1 MKGIIKV
8 AALAVLTLLLASCM
22 STQDVKNGSNWTK
35 IQVIDVS
42 TNPYSTDTE
51 LPLTAV
57 IQPEDLVTSPIID
70 ITTLRL
76 IESETTSVASSSLK
90 NQEKTKN
97 EIEQALSEGLVVNT
111 TLRDDDSVIS
121 SGLLAKQATENAFEY
136 ISSSTAFSESMAVYD
151 YIPNR
156 IYEIITSPTGI
167 TDLRMQPGEEI
178 AANAIANGAD
188 SWTFQTAYSVE
199 NGQSV
204 QHLFI
209 RPLKV
214 GLDTSFILLTNLRT
228 YYFRIASFET
238 YYFTALKF
246 RYPTETPDGVY
257 IAEGYETAQEA
268 EKSSG
273 STPGDYTIDLSNANY
288 EYIIKVV
295 KGKPSWTPQLVVSS
309 GYSTYIQFPVTVS
322 NSDDLPSLYLVK
334 NNEETLIN
342 YRYVSSNLLKVDC
355 VLTGNQY
362 FVLKSSQKEQVKITA
377 K

>member
-1 MKGIIKV
+1 MKGKMKV
-8 AALAVLTLLLASCM
+8 SALLVLSVLLLASCM
-22 STQDVKNGSNWTK
+22 STQDVKDGSNWTK

-42 TNPYSTDTE
+42 TDPYNADSDI
-51 LPLTAV
+51 PLTAV

-70 ITTLRL
+70 ITTLRVL
-76 IESETTSVASSSLK
+76 ESETTSVVTSSLK

-97 EIEQALSEGLVVNT
+97 EIEQAISEGFIVNT
-111 TLRDDDSVIS
+111 NLKDDDSVVS

-156 IYEIITSPTGI
+156 IYEIITSPSGI

-199 NGQSV
+199 NGQTI

-246 RYPTETPDGVY
+246 RYPTETADGVY
-257 IAEGYETAQEA
+257 IAEGYETAVAAQA
-268 EKSSG
+268 SSAG
-273 STPGDYTIDLSNANY
+273 EYTVDLSNANY
-288 EYIIKVV
+288 DYTIKAI
-295 KGKPSWTPQLVVSS
+295 KGKPTWTPQLVVSS
-309 GYSTYIQFPVTVS
+309 GASTYIQFPVTIA

-334 NNEETLIN
+334 NKEETLIN

-362 FVLKSSQKEQVKITA
+362 FLLKSSQKEQVKITA
-377 K
+377 N

>member
-1 MKGIIKV
+1 MKGKIKV
-8 AALAVLTLLLASCM
+8 SALLVLSVLLLASCM
-22 STQDVKNGSNWTK
+22 STQDVKDGSNWTK

-42 TNPYSTDTE
+42 TDPYNADSDI
-51 LPLTAV
+51 PLTAV

-70 ITTLRL
+70 ITTLRVL
-76 IESETTSVASSSLK
+76 EGETTSVVTSSLK

-97 EIEQALSEGLVVNT
+97 EIEQAISEGFIVNT
-111 TLRDDDSVIS
+111 NLKDDDSVVS

-156 IYEIITSPTGI
+156 IYEIITSPSGI

-199 NGQSV
+199 NGQTI

-246 RYPTETPDGVY
+246 RYPTETADGVY
-257 IAEGYETAQEA
+257 IAEGYETAVAAQA
-268 EKSSG
+268 SSAG
-273 STPGDYTIDLSNANY
+273 EYTVDLSNANY
-288 EYIIKVV
+288 DYTIKAI
-295 KGKPSWTPQLVVSS
+295 KGKPTWTPQLVVSS
-309 GYSTYIQFPVTVS
+309 GASTYIQFPVTIA

-334 NNEETLIN
+334 NKEETLIN

-362 FVLKSSQKEQVKITA
+362 FLLKSSQKEQVKITA
-377 K
+377 N

>member
-1 MKGIIKV
+1 MKGIIAKT

-22 STQDVKNGSNWTK
+22 STQDVKDGSNWMK
-35 IQVIDVS
+35 IQTIDVS
-42 TNPYSTDTE
+42 TNPYGVDSE
-51 LPLTAV
+51 IPLTAV

-70 ITTLRL
+70 ITTLRIL
-76 IESETTSVASSSLK
+76 ESETTSVVSSSLK
-90 NQEKTKN
+90 NQEKTKSD
-97 EIEQALSEGLVVNT
+97 IEQALSEGLAVNT
-111 TLRDDDSVIS
+111 KLKDDDNVVS
-121 SGLLAKQATENAFEY
+121 SGLLAKQATESAFQY
-136 ISSSTAFSESMAVYD
+136 INSSTAFTESMAVYD
-151 YIPNR
+151 YVPNR

-199 NGQSV
+199 NGQTV

-246 RYPTETPDGVY
+246 RYPTETADGVY
-257 IAEGYETAQEA
+257 VAEGFDKVIEEYKA
-268 EKSSG
+268 SSE
-273 STPGDYTIDLSNANY
+273 YTIDLSNANY
-288 EYIIKVV
+288 SYNIKATS
-295 KGKPSWTPQLVVSS
+295 GKPTWTPQLVVSS
-309 GYSTYIQFPVTVS
+309 GVSTYIQFPVTVV

-334 NNEETLIN
+334 NNEETLVN
-342 YRYVSSNLLKVDC
+342 YRYVSGNLLKVDC

-362 FVLKSSQKEQVKITA
+362 FILKSSQKEQVKITA

>member
-1 MKGIIKV
+1 MKGIITKT

-35 IQVIDVS
+35 IQTIDVRTS
-42 TNPYSTDTE
+42 PYTSNAE

-57 IQPEDLVTSPIID
+57 IQPEDLVTSPVID
-70 ITTLRL
+70 ITTLRIL
-76 IESETTSVASSSLK
+76 EGETTSVVSSSLK
-90 NQEKTKN
+90 NQEKTKSD
-97 EIEQALSEGLVVNT
+97 IEQALSEGLVVNT
-111 TLRDDDSVIS
+111 KLKDDDNVVS
-121 SGLLAKQATENAFEY
+121 SGLLAKQATEGAFQY

-156 IYEIITSPTGI
+156 IYEIITSPSGI

-199 NGQSV
+199 DGQTV

-246 RYPTETPDGVY
+246 RYPTASPDGVY
-257 IAEGYETAQEA
+257 IAEGFEQEIEERKMA
-268 EKSSG
+268 ASE
-273 STPGDYTIDLSNANY
+273 YTIDLSHANY
-288 EYIIKVV
+288 NYNIKAT
-295 KGKPSWTPQLVVSS
+295 KGKPSWLPQLVVSS
-309 GYSTYIQFPVTVS
+309 GVSTYIQFPVTVS
-322 NSDDLPSLYLVK
+322 NSDDLPSVYLVK

-342 YRYVSSNLLKVDC
+342 YRYISSNLLKVDC
-355 VLTGNQY
+355 VLTGNQS
-362 FVLKSSQKEQVKITA
+362 FILKSSQKEQVKITA

>member
-1 MKGIIKV
+1 MKGKIKV
-8 AALAVLTLLLASCM
+8 SALLVLSVLLLASCM
-22 STQDVKNGSNWTK
+22 STQDVKDGSDWTK

-42 TNPYSTDTE
+42 TDPYNADSDI
-51 LPLTAV
+51 PLTAV

-70 ITTLRL
+70 ITTLRVL
-76 IESETTSVASSSLK
+76 EGETASVVTSSLK

-97 EIEQALSEGLVVNT
+97 EIEQAISEGLIVNT
-111 TLRDDDSVIS
+111 NLKDDDSVVS

-136 ISSSTAFSESMAVYD
+136 LSSSTAFSESMAVYD

-156 IYEIITSPTGI
+156 IYEIITSPSGI

-199 NGQSV
+199 NGQTI

-246 RYPTETPDGVY
+246 RYPTETADGVY
-257 IAEGYETAQEA
+257 IAEGYETAVAAQA
-268 EKSSG
+268 SSAG
-273 STPGDYTIDLSNANY
+273 EYTVDLSNANY
-288 EYIIKVV
+288 DYTIKAI
-295 KGKPSWTPQLVVSS
+295 KGKPTWTPQLVVSS
-309 GYSTYIQFPVTVS
+309 GASTYIQFPVTIA

-334 NNEETLIN
+334 NKEETLIN

-362 FVLKSSQKEQVKITA
+362 FLLKSSQKEQVKITA
-377 K
+377 N

>member
-1 MKGIIKV
+1 MKGTITKT

-22 STQDVKNGSNWTK
+22 STQDVKTGSNWNR
-35 IQVIDVS
+35 IQTIDVRTS
-42 TNPYSTDTE
+42 PYSADSE

-70 ITTLRL
+70 ITTLRTL
-76 IESETTSVASSSLK
+76 ESETTSVVSSSLK
-90 NQEKTKN
+90 NQEKTKSD
-97 EIEQALSEGLVVNT
+97 IEQALSEGLVVNT
-111 TLRDDDSVIS
+111 KLKDDDNVPS
-121 SGLLAKQATENAFEY
+121 SGLLAKQATENAFQY
-136 ISSSTAFSESMAVYD
+136 ISSSTAFTESMAVYD

-156 IYEIITSPTGI
+156 IYEIITSPSGI

-199 NGQSV
+199 DGQTI

-246 RYPTETPDGVY
+246 RYPTETSDGVY
-257 IAEGYETAQEA
+257 VREGFDKVIE
-268 EKSSG
+268 EKKAAASE
-273 STPGDYTIDLSNANY
+273 YTIDLSNANY
-288 EYIIKVV
+288 NYTIKAT
-295 KGKPSWTPQLVVSS
+295 KGKPAWLPQLVVSS
-309 GYSTYIQFPVTVS
+309 GVSTYIQLPVSVA
-322 NSDDLPSLYLVK
+322 NSDDLPSIYLVK

-342 YRYVSSNLLKVDC
+342 YRYISSNLLKVDC

-362 FVLKSSQKEQVKITA
+362 FMLKSSQKEQVKITA

>member
-1 MKGIIKV
+1 MKGTITKT

-22 STQDVKNGSNWTK
+22 STQDVKTGSNWNR
-35 IQVIDVS
+35 IQTIDVRTS
-42 TNPYSTDTE
+42 PYSADAE

-70 ITTLRL
+70 ITTLRTL
-76 IESETTSVASSSLK
+76 ESETTSVVSSSLK
-90 NQEKTKN
+90 NQEKTKSD
-97 EIEQALSEGLVVNT
+97 IEQALSEGLVVNT
-111 TLRDDDSVIS
+111 KLKDDDNVPS
-121 SGLLAKQATENAFEY
+121 SGLLAKQATESAFQY
-136 ISSSTAFSESMAVYD
+136 ISSSTAFTESMAVYD

-156 IYEIITSPTGI
+156 IYEIITSPSGI

-199 NGQSV
+199 DGQTI

-246 RYPTETPDGVY
+246 RYPTETSDGVY
-257 IAEGYETAQEA
+257 VREGFDKVIE
-268 EKSSG
+268 EKKAAASE
-273 STPGDYTIDLSNANY
+273 YTIDLSNANY
-288 EYIIKVV
+288 NYTIKAT
-295 KGKPSWTPQLVVSS
+295 KGKPAWLPQLVVSS
-309 GYSTYIQFPVTVS
+309 GVSTYIQLPVSVA
-322 NSDDLPSLYLVK
+322 NSDDLPSIYLVK

-342 YRYVSSNLLKVDC
+342 YRYISSNLLKVDC

-362 FVLKSSQKEQVKITA
+362 FMLKSSQKEQVKITA